1 MALEFR
7 IHSVRPLTP
16 PGLDVAQWNERLEHW
31 STEKI
36 LTWARETFGPRV
48 VASSSFQ
55 TQSLPFLHILSR
67 VCPEMPVI
75 FIDTGF
81 HFSET
86 LAFRDELQAR
96 FGLNVIVARPAI
108 SKSQL
113 MAQYGEGLYR
123 RDPDL
128 CCYINKVEPMRRAL
142 SGFDA
147 WISGVRRDQTTH
159 RRHLGALAPQRMG
172 LLKIHPMLRWTGD
185 EVWAYIH
192 SHRLPYHPLFPA
204 GYASIGCA
212 PCTRPVRAGEDE
224 RSGRWAGTGKAEC
237 GLHTDWMNDM
247 EGQDERSAG

>member
-1 MALEFR
+1 
-7 IHSVRPLTP
+7 
-16 PGLDVAQWNERLEHW
+16 
-31 STEKI
+31 
-36 LTWARETFGPRV
+36 
-48 VASSSFQ
+48 
-55 TQSLPFLHILSR
+55 
-67 VCPEMPVI
+67 MPVI

-81 HFSET
+81 HFLET

-96 FGLNVIVARPAI
+96 LNLNVIVARPAI

-147 WISGVRRDQTTH
+147 WISGVRRDQTAH
-159 RRHLGALAPQRMG
+159 RKHLSTLAPQRMG

-192 SHRLPYHPLFPA
+192 DHRLPYHPLFPA
-204 GYASIGCA
+204 GYTSIGCA

-224 RSGRWAGTGKAEC
+224 RSGRWAGTSKAEC
-237 GLHTDWMNDM
+237 GLHTDWTNDM
-247 EGQDERSAG
+247 EGQDERATG